1 VEHPHHCLYCHTR
14 WFCHE
19 DCVISGPSVCEPCRE
34 KLSTS
39 PDMPRRVIELTSAS
53 VLDRL
58 AEREAE
64 RLRGRL
70 RGGRSSY

>member
-1 VEHPHHCLYCHTR
+1 
-14 WFCHE
+14 
-19 DCVISGPSVCEPCRE
+19 VIAGPSVCEPCRD
-34 KLSTS
+34 KLNAS
-39 PDMPRRVIELTSAS
+39 PDMPRRVIELSTGTV

-70 RGGRSSY
+70 RRDLSP

>member
-1 VEHPHHCLYCHTR
+1 VEHSHHCLYCRTR

-19 DCVISGPSVCEPCRE
+19 DCLLSGPSVCEPCRD
-34 KLSTS
+34 KLGES
-39 PDMPRRVIELTSAS
+39 PDMPRRVIELSPGTA

-70 RGGRSSY
+70 RRAHE

>member
-1 VEHPHHCLYCHTR
+1 MEHSHHCLYCRTR

-19 DCVISGPSVCEPCRE
+19 DCLLPGPSVCEPCRD
-34 KLSTS
+34 KLGES
-39 PDMPRRVIELTSAS
+39 PDMPRRVIELSPGTA

-70 RGGRSSY
+70 RRERE